1 MLNMKFIQ
9 ETIFQ
14 QLILKKRWIIDSG
27 ASAYKTTFKR
37 DCKHIENTY
46 TKIFLA
52 DGPSVYCQQMG
63 KIDILIKKGR
73 YIIGTLRLDDVLIVP
88 SLDRRIFSVISFL
101 SKGNR
106 RVLFQDNYVE
116 LSIKNGPKF
125 RIPITSLQSNAMI
138 VNTGS
143 NKKGTQYHQMK

>member
-1 MLNMKFIQ
+1 MNSTLAFNVEHEIHSRNNLPATDIEKG
-9 ETIFQ
+9 
-14 QLILKKRWIIDSG
+14 WIIDSG

-52 DGPSVYCQQMG
+52 DGPLVYCQQMG

-88 SLDRRIFSVISFL
+88 SHDRRIFSVNFFL

-106 RVLFQDNYVE
+106 RVLFQDNYVAQCHD
-116 LSIKNGPKF
+116 LMPRTDSRVIKRNVE
-125 RIPITSLQSNAMI
+125 T
-138 VNTGS
+138 
-143 NKKGTQYHQMK
+143 